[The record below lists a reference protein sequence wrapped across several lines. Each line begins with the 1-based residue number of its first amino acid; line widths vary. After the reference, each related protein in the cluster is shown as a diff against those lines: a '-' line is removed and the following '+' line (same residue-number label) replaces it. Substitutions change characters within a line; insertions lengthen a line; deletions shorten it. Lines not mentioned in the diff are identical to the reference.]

1 MEENKTSRL
10 LSNLDK
16 IHSRIFKNYLY
27 DIQNSYSAI
36 DFEDY
41 NVFTNKDEKQSKK
54 IVYHS
59 NIQAI
64 KVERWVYDKKEEII
78 DRFRNIYSAFANGKD
93 SLALIAKRT
102 VEGTEFYFV
111 VKNDALEGGNRFS
124 TSNSITLLRDS
135 IKGNFPGTIMN
146 FQSMLTLD
154 EKDKSEKVQEDFF
167 DIDSKK
173 AVSILTNIAS
183 EKSEKH
189 ISQGIEK
196 LLNGIAPKNKSE
208 EYTIVFLAEPI
219 NHKELLSIKN
229 GYEELASSIY
239 SYAEY
244 QSTAGDTSSI
254 AKGENDTESH
264 SDGINSSLA
273 KTHGFNVGIN
283 GGVNS
288 STSEASGWLWGILKN
303 AKKIV
308 TSSTG
313 ANVGLSAGYQYS
325 RTETEG
331 KSYTYT
337 NAHGTNFCIT
347 DGKSNSTT
355 ENHKS
360 YPIANLIK
368 RIEKQLERLEQCEA
382 VGLWKEATYIF
393 AGDRVTTK
401 NVANYLLGLMQGED
415 SFVESAVVNSWHSSK
430 ENLDF
435 DNIRKFVK
443 HFTHPLFVNNGDINA
458 IRSNNIDLY
467 AENSTDDVGMNIK
480 FSDIECITP
489 TTQISSM
496 ELAQMMTFPYKS
508 IQGLSSIECAEFE
521 RNVLFKKINK
531 TKENNRQLPFGVV
544 NYMHQ
549 DENTNV
555 LLDIDSLTKH
565 TFITGS
571 TGAGKSTA
579 IYKMLHELRK
589 REVPFLV
596 IEPVKGEYRL
606 EFSRYANVYS
616 TNVNLG
622 TLLQINPFR
631 FPSEGILVHE
641 HIDRLV
647 EIFNVCWP
655 MYAAMPAVLKDAI
668 ERAYIAAGWDLNT
681 STNRTTNKLFPCFAD
696 VLKQLYVVINESD
709 FSQEVKSNYI
719 GSLVT
724 RVKSLTNGIFG
735 QIFSSNDM
743 GDNKL
748 FEDYAIIDLSRIGS
762 METKAMIMGILVMR
776 MQEYHMTYSNP
787 TNKLR
792 HVTVLEEAHNLLKRT
807 STEQSSES
815 TNLLGKSVEMIANAI
830 AEMRTYGEGFVIA
843 DQSPGL
849 MDMSVIR
856 NTNTKIILSLPDFS
870 DRELVGKAAGLNDDQ
885 IIEIA
890 KLGQGV
896 AVVYQNEWVAPVL
909 CSIEKYIDD
918 ISDRNVNLNKIN
930 LEKLIFDEKVIRAN
944 FTNTILND
952 KMELLDPME
961 TAIINFLMPV
971 ETKIMLLE
979 HRQSKVKFSRQEK
992 IDSIFDLYFTNKIK
1006 TTFSETEA
1014 ALNLCEEINLEMKN
1028 YLYWKWINALDIP
1041 QGLLDDDL
1049 LGIIN
1054 ILLYKLKATETLKTE
1069 HCERLFGEL
1078 STRGWQ

>member
-1 MEENKTSRL
+1 MGDNKTL

-16 IHSRIFKNYLY
+16 IHSRIFKNYLF
-27 DIQNSYSAI
+27 DIQNSYSAV
-36 DFEDY
+36 DFEEY
-41 NVFTNKDEKQSKK
+41 NLFMNKEGKESKR
-54 IVYHS
+54 IVYNS

-64 KVERWVYDKKEEII
+64 KIERWVYDKKEEVI

-93 SLALIAKRT
+93 NIALVVRRT

-111 VKNDALEGGNRFS
+111 VKNDASEYGNRFS
-124 TSNSITLLRDS
+124 TSNSISLLRDS

-146 FQSMLTLD
+146 FHYMLTFD
-154 EKDKSEKVQEDFF
+154 EKNKSEKVQEDFF

-196 LLNGIAPKNKSE
+196 LLNGITPKDKSE
-208 EYTIVFLAEPI
+208 EYTIIFLAEPI
-219 NHKELLSIKN
+219 NHKELLLIKN

-244 QSTAGDTSSI
+244 QINNGDTSSV
-254 AKGENDTESH
+254 AKGQNDTKSY

-283 GGVNS
+283 GGINS
-288 STSEASGWLWGILKN
+288 NTSESNGWLKGFFKPLKTLT
-303 AKKIV
+303 KSV
-308 TSSTG
+308 G
-313 ANVGLSAGYQYS
+313 FNVGLSTGYQHS

-347 DGKSNSTT
+347 DSKTSGVT

-360 YPIANLIK
+360 YPISNLIK

-382 VGLWKEATYIF
+382 VGLWKEATYVF
-393 AGDRVTTK
+393 AEDKVTTK
-401 NVANYLLGLMQGED
+401 NVANYLLGLMQGEE
-415 SFVESAVVNSWHSSK
+415 SFVESAVVNSWNSSK
-430 ENLDF
+430 ENSDF
-435 DNIRKFVK
+435 DNIKNFVK
-443 HFTHPLFVNNGDINA
+443 NFTHPLFVNKSDINV
-458 IRSNNIDLY
+458 IRAKNFVDNFDINID
-467 AENSTDDVGMNIK
+467 
-480 FSDIECITP
+480 FSDVECITP
-489 TTQISSM
+489 TTQISSI

-508 IQGLSSIECAEFE
+508 IQGLSSIECADFE
-521 RNVLFKKINK
+521 RNVLLKNINNDK
-531 TKENNRQLPFGVV
+531 LKNTNQIPFGVI

-555 LLDIDSLTKH
+555 FLNVDSLTKH

-571 TGAGKSTA
+571 TGSGKSTA

-589 REVPFLV
+589 KQIPFLV
-596 IEPVKGEYRL
+596 IEPAKGEYRL
-606 EFSRYANVYS
+606 EFKKYAKVYS
-616 TNVNLG
+616 TNVNIG
-622 TLLQINPFR
+622 TLLQINPFK
-631 FPSEGILVHE
+631 FPVEGILVHE

-681 STNRTTNKLFPCFAD
+681 STNRISNALFPCFAD

-743 GDNKL
+743 GDNNL
-748 FEDYAIIDLSRIGS
+748 FEDYAIIDLSRVGS

-776 MQEYHMTYSNP
+776 MQEYHMTYSSP
-787 TNKLR
+787 TNNLK
-792 HVTVLEEAHNLLKRT
+792 HVTVLEEAHNLLKKT

-815 TNLLGKSVEMIANAI
+815 SNLLGKSVEMMANAI
-830 AEMRTYGEGFVIA
+830 AEMRTYGEGFIIS

-890 KLGQGV
+890 KLRQGV
-896 AVVYQNEWVAPVL
+896 AAIYQNEWVSPVL
-909 CSIEKYIDD
+909 CSIEKYVDD
-918 ISDRNVNLNKIN
+918 NKDENFISNKTNI
-930 LEKLIFDEKVIRAN
+930 EKLVFDEKVTRAN
-944 FTNTILND
+944 FADVILND
-952 KMELLDPME
+952 KIESLDLTE
-961 TAIINFLMPV
+961 TEIIKFPMPV
-971 ETKIMLLE
+971 ETKIMLLV
-979 HRQSKVKFSRQEK
+979 HKQSKVKFSRQEK
-992 IDSIFDLYFTNKIK
+992 IDSIYDLYFTNKIK
-1006 TTFSETEA
+1006 TAFSEVET

-1028 YLYWKWINALDIP
+1028 YLYLKWLDGLDIP
-1041 QGLLDDDL
+1041 KGLLENDL

-1054 ILLYKLKATETLKTE
+1054 ILLYKLKSTETFKTE
-1069 HCERLFGEL
+1069 NCERLFSEL
-1078 STRGWQ
+1078 SIKGWL